1 MTEENAQ
8 PSEFIEVLIFRK
20 ADGTSRVDF
29 RIEDLSEESDGDTAS
44 SEDQQSENTAAEKF
58 ARKASDSKE
67 VARKLN
73 RIGRNWTSVSIGFFE
88 IVPELTQRNVSH
100 LREGRTA
107 RLLEAARIVAV
118 HETER
123 ETEEGERCIEF
134 RVPILDSGLIFK
146 TIGKSIQD
154 ARIAQILFRS
164 ALGALVSEYESYM
177 GNMIRAIVRIDPR
190 IVIPDDSTVE
200 IREIEN
206 FASFD
211 EFMEDLIES
220 RVEQLLQSKSHLQ
233 TLKWLEEKFDV
244 NLTSDGELIS
254 EFVEI
259 CQRRHLLAH
268 AGGVVNKRYRK
279 LCIDHGCDERNLPE
293 LNTEVK
299 VDRQYLRRATAR
311 LFVLGFFTLHMLW
324 QKLLPKHAEESRDLI
339 LSSSH
344 DFLESDLTKMA
355 RRVCEFALKSNRHI
369 QARTKAYLTINL
381 AQSFLFDPSIEEEH
395 RNNRVE
401 AALRKHDWSMTTPTV
416 DLALACLRREY
427 GNLRELTVRACE
439 EGLDFEAGMTW
450 SIFREVREMPDFC
463 EPINEHRRPKNLKEL
478 PVD

>member
-244 NLTSDGELIS
+244 NL
-254 EFVEI
+254 
-259 CQRRHLLAH
+259 
-268 AGGVVNKRYRK
+268 
-279 LCIDHGCDERNLPE
+279 RN
-293 LNTEVK
+293 V
-299 VDRQYLRRATAR
+299 
-311 LFVLGFFTLHMLW
+311 
-324 QKLLPKHAEESRDLI
+324 
-339 LSSSH
+339 
-344 DFLESDLTKMA
+344 
-355 RRVCEFALKSNRHI
+355 
-369 QARTKAYLTINL
+369 
-381 AQSFLFDPSIEEEH
+381 
-395 RNNRVE
+395 
-401 AALRKHDWSMTTPTV
+401 
-416 DLALACLRREY
+416 
-427 GNLRELTVRACE
+427 
-439 EGLDFEAGMTW
+439 
-450 SIFREVREMPDFC
+450 
-463 EPINEHRRPKNLKEL
+463 
-478 PVD
+478 